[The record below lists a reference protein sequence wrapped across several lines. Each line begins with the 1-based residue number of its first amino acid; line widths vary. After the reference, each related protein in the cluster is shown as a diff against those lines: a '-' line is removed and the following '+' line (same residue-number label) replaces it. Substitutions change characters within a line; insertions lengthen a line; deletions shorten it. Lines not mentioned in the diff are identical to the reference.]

1 MLGLGREA
9 VIEFARKNGYVMVRG
24 WKPGENGYLLAEK
37 PRGQVPPLALGQG
50 AVVRMEK
57 KGVVYGMAVIY
68 KELLRKTNLCHFAFQ
83 DDVIARTLRD
93 EERVQCLLP
102 AVIRDVNNQKAAPLG
117 SGIIVDLSKGGLRL
131 VARSPMHIEPGGELS
146 VSFHPGGIGFIDR
159 QKIRLK
165 RVDGSGG
172 RFEYAAQFMEMD
184 KKNTKLMD
192 EYFAFCKAWAL

>member
-1 MLGLGREA
+1 MLGLGKEA

-57 KGVVYGMAVIY
+57 KGVVYGMAVIF
-68 KELLRKTNLCHFAFQ
+68 KELLRKTNLCLFAFQ

-102 AVIRDVNNQKAAPLG
+102 AAIRRANSQAAPLG

-131 VARSPMHIEPGGELS
+131 VARSPMHIEPGSELS
-146 VSFHPGGIGFIDR
+146 VSFHPGGMGFVDR
-159 QKIRLK
+159 QKIRLM
-165 RVDGSGG
+165 RVNGSGG
-172 RFEYAAQFMEMD
+172 RFEYAAQFVDVD
-184 KKNTKLMD
+184 KKNAKLLD
-192 EYFAFCKAWAL
+192 EYFAFCKAWTI